1 MEYYIDQFCVGIS
14 YQGQGIGSQFMQLIE
29 ADISDKSL
37 GAIILNTE
45 AGYPAEQ
52 FYPKNGFEVLK
63 GLMILA
69 K

>member
-1 MEYYIDQFCVGIS
+1 
-14 YQGQGIGSQFMQLIE
+14 MQLIE
-29 ADISDKSL
+29 ADISRKSL

-52 FYPKNGFEVLK
+52 FYLKNGFEVLNR
-63 GLMILA
+63 LMILA